1 LVALNSKIIEY
12 QKTKNTTNATFL
24 NWSIVFPKPLINV
37 CETKKANTCKP
48 TEKTKPYHLV

>member
-48 TEKTKPYHLV
+48 TEKAKPYHLV